1 VSTLSPAAV
10 WRITPELTSALDERL
25 GPPIDGYVN
34 GTQVWLTP
42 DGPGETMLEWRLH
55 PVAGYQPPAG
65 VAADELWEAVIDA
78 LSSGASPD
86 ALAIGGERRGLTTFW
101 DGLECFPAYAE
112 ESEPAAVTA
121 AAREALGIAP
131 DRAGLVD
138 HERIGKEWERSRGR
152 SSLVAMLLAELET
165 AQ

>member
-10 WRITPELTSALDERL
+10 WRITPELVAALDERL
-25 GPPIDGYVN
+25 GPPTDGYVN

-55 PVAGYQPPAG
+55 PVAEYRAPAG
-65 VAADELWEAVIDA
+65 VASDEVWEVVIGA
-78 LSSGASPD
+78 IAGGASPD
-86 ALAIGGERRGLTTFW
+86 ALAIGGERRGITSFW

-112 ESEPAAVTA
+112 ESEPAAVTG
-121 AAREALGIAP
+121 AARKALGIAP

-138 HERIGKEWERSRGR
+138 HDRIGREWERSRGR

-165 AQ
+165 A